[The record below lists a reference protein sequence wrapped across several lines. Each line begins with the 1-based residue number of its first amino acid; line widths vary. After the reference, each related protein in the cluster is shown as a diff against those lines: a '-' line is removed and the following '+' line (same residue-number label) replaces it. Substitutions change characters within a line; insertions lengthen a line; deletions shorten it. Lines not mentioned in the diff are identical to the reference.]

1 MHVIS
6 SSHIVIGDGLFSGNE
21 TVDIIDGDVEDISSS
36 GDICG
41 CSGDKVGLCTAGLI
55 CSNGTLGKIDG
66 DVEDVGRCGCSGDT
80 VGLFADGVLSGKD
93 TVDIIDG
100 GVVDMNSSGD
110 ICGCWGDTIGLVC
123 GLDDL
128 GDLGVLADSGVCSCI
143 SDLSVK
149 NWITLK
155 KRKFTLFRVTSWV
168 SILIK
173 SYLLCTLK
181 SIPVF
186 IPLKYHTLES
196 ELVSL
201 MFMISGTKK

>member
-21 TVDIIDGDVEDISSS
+21 TVDIIDGD
-36 GDICG
+36 
-41 CSGDKVGLCTAGLI
+41 GDKVGLCTAGLI
-55 CSNGTLGKIDG
+55 CSNGTLGMIDG
-66 DVEDVGRCGCSGDT
+66 DVEDVGSCGCSGDT

-100 GVVDMNSSGD
+100 DVEDISSSAD

-123 GLDDL
+123 GL
-128 GDLGVLADSGVCSCI
+128 GDLGVLADFGVCSCT

-149 NWITLK
+149 KLITFK
-155 KRKFTLFRVTSWV
+155 NRKFTLFRVTSLV
-168 SILIK
+168 SILTK

-186 IPLKYHTLES
+186 IPLK
-196 ELVSL
+196 
-201 MFMISGTKK
+201 